1 MTREEL
7 VVEVNAILA
16 EQFELKPESLK
27 DPETKL
33 REDLSLDSLDAVDLV
48 VTMEKKFGCRIQE
61 AEAREVRTLAQLY
74 DCIQKSKTP

>member
-7 VVEVNAILA
+7 VVEVNATLA

-33 REDLSLDSLDAVDLV
+33 REDLGLDSLDAVDLV

-61 AEAREVRTLAQLY
+61 VEAREVRTLAQLY
-74 DCIQKSKTP
+74 DCIQKSKIP